1 MVTGLDS
8 AISVEVPVEM
18 DAAFDPTRSVDIA
31 RMIVKWGAPPFAYL
45 RRLAQT
51 EYAYA
56 YIGTDDWTMY
66 PTIPPGSF
74 LQIDK
79 TKTKIMA
86 GPWQGVSERPIYF
99 LQTPGGYTCCWCSL
113 DGDSIVLHP
122 HPLSGQAPRVLR
134 YPQDAAVI

>member
-1 MVTGLDS
+1 MLLDR
-8 AISVEVPVEM
+8 IQPC
-18 DAAFDPTRSVDIA
+18 
-31 RMIVKWGAPPFAYL
+31 APPFAYL

-86 GPWQGVSERPIYF
+86 GPWQGVSERP
-99 LQTPGGYTCCWCSL
+99 
-113 DGDSIVLHP
+113 
-122 HPLSGQAPRVLR
+122 
-134 YPQDAAVI
+134 